1 MTTKSPQNESSSSD
15 DSTLTPAQVRA
26 LLLEEQ
32 QRINA
37 DLREAKQALA
47 AACANIKNHTPEQIT
62 KLRGRVAALKF
73 KSQRIQ
79 LEIGTAR
86 EAGKIRPPEPK
97 VQQQHQPEI
106 MNAPENI
113 NVDIV
118 LPRRRGDLAK
128 PMWR

>member
-1 MTTKSPQNESSSSD
+1 MSTKSHPNESSSSD
-15 DSTLTPAQVRA
+15 DSTLTPAQVRV

-47 AACANIKNHTPEQIT
+47 AACANIKNHTLEQVA

-79 LEIGTAR
+79 FEIGTCR
-86 EAGKIRPPEPK
+86 S
-97 VQQQHQPEI
+97 
-106 MNAPENI
+106 
-113 NVDIV
+113 
-118 LPRRRGDLAK
+118 LAK
-128 PMWR
+128 IPPPGPKAKQPLAVVVDTYYEAAQARLAELGRTMSSSEQ